1 MKRYLVIAGGRMTKK
16 LIFLSLAAILI
27 TTSLVIYFNKTEV
40 SATGTALTDE
50 GQCLMETSQKLLE
63 AHFKQAPLPAALYFI
78 PDSASTASNRSL
90 GVSVLA
96 ENNILTVSSFEAL
109 QQRTSHMLPKVI
121 YLHPDAVN
129 RVDDAWLRE
138 QYKAG
143 IAIVALNTLVSEL
156 GTKLGLEASIA
167 DFPDL
172 RAELAQKYPHFVL
185 FHKPSVPGGA
195 SGETITADFLQNLDD
210 IPFMINRS
218 IDTYDF
224 TPEYLNALTN
234 TCLK

>member
-1 MKRYLVIAGGRMTKK
+1 
-16 LIFLSLAAILI
+16 
-27 TTSLVIYFNKTEV
+27 
-40 SATGTALTDE
+40 
-50 GQCLMETSQKLLE
+50 METSQKLLE

-96 ENNILTVSSFEAL
+96 ENNILTAPSFEGL
-109 QQRTSHMLPKVI
+109 KRQMTQIPPKVI
-121 YLHPDAVN
+121 YLHSNSLN

>member
-1 MKRYLVIAGGRMTKK
+1 MT
-16 LIFLSLAAILI
+16 
-27 TTSLVIYFNKTEV
+27 
-40 SATGTALTDE
+40 
-50 GQCLMETSQKLLE
+50 Q
-63 AHFKQAPLPAALYFI
+63 I
-78 PDSASTASNRSL
+78 P
-90 GVSVLA
+90 
-96 ENNILTVSSFEAL
+96 
-109 QQRTSHMLPKVI
+109 PKVI
-121 YLHPDAVN
+121 YLHSNSLN

-172 RAELAQKYPHFVL
+172 RVELAQKYPHFVL

-195 SGETITADFLQNLDD
+195 SGYTITADFLQNLDA

-218 IDTYDF
+218 IDTYQL
-224 TPEYLNALTN
+224 TPEYLNALTD